1 MNKMIET
8 VLNDKEA
15 KAVDYFNLIN
25 YFDCASLS
33 LQSGNID
40 LSMGINAFQ
49 EIHEGFEFSQKCSDT
64 RYAIQKSDI
73 KSVEGKIH
81 EETDSF
87 QIIVSMLD
95 GSKIN
100 IFIYHTDTNI
110 KTIEREHYREIGVE
124 NLKEYL
130 DSKYHE
136 SIMATVR
143 DTFGFTVKLSVT
155 KYAYVSDDDEGGYSL
170 HISDGILTT
179 IELPLV
185 DDSCNEV
192 YIKDGDTFDN
202 ILIKPYG
209 QPFLEIS
216 LLVNKAVENKP
227 EFTVIK

>member
-8 VLNDKEA
+8 VLNDKDA
-15 KAVDYFNLIN
+15 KAEDYFNLIN

-33 LQSGNID
+33 LQDGNID

-49 EIHEGFEFSQKCSDT
+49 EIHKGFEFSQKCADT

-73 KSVEGKIH
+73 KSVEGKMH

-110 KTIEREHYREIGVE
+110 KTIEREHYHEIGVE
-124 NLKEYL
+124 DLKEYL
-130 DSKYHE
+130 DNKSHE

-143 DTFGFTVKLSVT
+143 DRFGFTVKLSVT
-155 KYAYVSDDDEGGYSL
+155 KYAYVSEDDEGGYAL

-192 YIKDGDTFDN
+192 YIKEGDTFDN